1 MRNTVTLTVSQLNEY
16 VKALLD
22 SNELLNDVCIKG
34 EISNFTNH
42 YKSGHLYFSLKDAG
56 GVVKAVMF
64 RSSAVRLRFLPEN
77 GMKVLVSGRISAYP
91 RDGVYQLYAE
101 DMQPDGIGSLY
112 LAFEQLKEKLYT
124 EGLFDAEYKKPL
136 PAYPRTVGIITADT
150 GAAVADMKNIL
161 TRRFPL
167 AEIVI
172 YPSLVQGA
180 EAPNELCAR
189 VRYFNR
195 FRPVDVLIIG
205 RGGGSMED
213 LWAFNS
219 EALAREIF
227 ASKIPVIS
235 AVGHETDFTIC
246 DFVADLRAPTPSA
259 AAELAVPER
268 GVLLNG
274 ITAQKEVFRRLLR
287 EKVRLLREKL
297 ERVENSTAFAD
308 PLRPVARCRERL
320 TDQKAQLDEAISD
333 TIRDKQNALALR
345 AQKLHTLS
353 PLGVLARGY
362 ALVTDTDEK
371 PIVSVKDVSIGQPL
385 TVRIRDGS
393 ITATALATQHTDEGD
408 RRSWQPKRKT
418 K

>member
-91 RDGVYQLYAE
+91 RDGVYQLYAD
-101 DMQPDGIGSLY
+101 DMQPDGVGSLY
-112 LAFEQLKEKLYT
+112 LAFEQLKEKLYA
-124 EGLFDAEYKKPL
+124 EGLFDDAHKKPI
-136 PAYPRTVGIITADT
+136 PPYPRSIGIITADT

-167 AEIVI
+167 AEIFI

-180 EAPNELCAR
+180 GAPNELCAG

-227 ASKIPVIS
+227 ASNIPIIS

-268 GVLLNG
+268 QVLLDTLAAREN
-274 ITAQKEVFRRLLR
+274 ALRRILR
-287 EKVRLLREKL
+287 EKVALLRERL
-297 ERVENSTAFAD
+297 ERAEKHAAFTDPSRYVERYRQRLND
-308 PLRPVARCRERL
+308 YDEVLNEWINAR
-320 TDQKAQLDEAISD
+320 
-333 TIRDKQNALALR
+333 IRDGRNALALR
-345 AQKLHTLS
+345 VQKLHALS

-362 ALVTDTDEK
+362 ALVTDTNEK
-371 PIVSVKDVSIGQPL
+371 AVS
-385 TVRIRDGS
+385 TVRDISVGEPLHIRLRDGE
-393 ITATALATQHTDEGD
+393 ITAKVLEIQQKEIAEHGNQKENG
-408 RRSWQPKRKT
+408 
-418 K
+418 